1 MAETTFVVVGASL
14 AGVRAAETLRAAGHA
29 GPLVVVGDEPGEPY
43 DRPPLSKEVLTAGEV
58 PDVGLR
64 AARQLEVTW
73 IQGTAASGLDLTG
86 RQVHLADGRRLAFDG
101 LVVAT
106 GARPRTLPGAEPA
119 DRVLTLRTRHDANR
133 LRALL
138 DEGARRVLVVGA
150 GFIGAEVAAS
160 CRSRGVEVVLV
171 EPLDQPLER
180 VLGPVVGA
188 AVADLHR
195 GHGVDLRLGV
205 GVEAV
210 EPSGAA
216 APVRVTLSDGA
227 EEEVDVVV
235 VGIGV
240 VPNTE
245 WLEGSGLTVD
255 DGVVCD
261 ETTLAAPRVVAAGDV
276 ARWPNPR
283 FGGEVMRVEHWEHA
297 LDMAAHA
304 ARRLLADVAGE
315 PGEPYAPVPWF
326 WSDQYDRK
334 LQLAGRVRPTDRQA
348 VVAGAL
354 DEERFCVLYGRDD
367 AVTGVLA
374 VNMAAKV
381 VRYRRAMAEGLAWSD
396 AVDPSDPAVTVLG
409 P

>member
-1 MAETTFVVVGASL
+1 
-14 AGVRAAETLRAAGHA
+14 
-29 GPLVVVGDEPGEPY
+29 
-43 DRPPLSKEVLTAGEV
+43 
-58 PDVGLR
+58 
-64 AARQLEVTW
+64 
-73 IQGTAASGLDLTG
+73 
-86 RQVHLADGRRLAFDG
+86 
-101 LVVAT
+101 
-106 GARPRTLPGAEPA
+106 
-119 DRVLTLRTRHDANR
+119 
-133 LRALL
+133 
-138 DEGARRVLVVGA
+138 
-150 GFIGAEVAAS
+150 
-160 CRSRGVEVVLV
+160 
-171 EPLDQPLER
+171 
-180 VLGPVVGA
+180 
-188 AVADLHR
+188 
-195 GHGVDLRLGV
+195 
-205 GVEAV
+205 
-210 EPSGAA
+210 
-216 APVRVTLSDGA
+216 
-227 EEEVDVVV
+227 
-235 VGIGV
+235 
-240 VPNTE
+240 
-245 WLEGSGLTVD
+245 
-255 DGVVCD
+255 
-261 ETTLAAPRVVAAGDV
+261 VVAAGDV